1 VTTLNVNTI
10 KPAGATL
17 NLGESG
23 DSVVFADDV
32 KVNLVKDAGANTLWS
47 SNGSGVLS
55 SVRPGMGGGAKLLNT
70 TTVSNTVTV
79 EYTSAYI
86 TSTYKEYVLKF
97 IALHPVNDGA
107 SGVIVY
113 VTTDNGTNWSN
124 TNTTSTLYVSS
135 HAENNSEVELALYT
149 SYCFHQ
155 STDAQTILSNI
166 GNDADQ
172 CGVGEYHI
180 FNPAS
185 SLVKNFYSVTQG
197 VQSNNY
203 TSNQFAAGYYN
214 TTSAING
221 IRIRMGSGNMQTGK
235 IKLYG
240 IAS

>member
-1 VTTLNVNTI
+1 MTTLNVNTI

-17 NLGESG
+17 TLGESG
-23 DSVVFADDV
+23 DSVIFADDV
-32 KVNLVKDAGANTLWS
+32 KVNTVKDVGDNTLWI

-55 SVRPGMGGGAKLLNT
+55 SVKAGIGGGAKLLNT
-70 TTVSNTVTV
+70 TVISTTTDVQ
-79 EYTSAYI
+79 YTSAYI
-86 TSTYKEYVLKF
+86 TSAYKEYVLKF

-107 SGVIVY
+107 AGVNVY
-113 VTTDNGTNWSN
+113 VTTDGGTNWEN
-124 TNTTSTLYVSS
+124 TNTTSTVYVSA

-149 SYCFHQ
+149 SYCLHQ
-155 STDAQTILSNI
+155 STDPQKILSNI
-166 GNDADQ
+166 GNAADE

-185 SLVKNFYSVTQG
+185 ALVKNFYAVTQT

-203 TSNQFAAGYYN
+203 TSNQYAAGYYN

-221 IRIRMGSGNMQTGK
+221 IRIRMGSGDMQEGI

-240 IAS
+240 INS